1 MSTAVTLLFLTM
13 AGLLIVIGVY
23 ASMYDD
29 LNSNYYHLQKDF
41 EYLREK
47 YDATNKKN
55 SVLYANQYHY
65 NSKIEMYRNTAKE
78 LAKELMKK
86 THPDNGGSQEE
97 FEKYRD
103 LYEKLKTSVYYV
115 DL

>member
-1 MSTAVTLLFLTM
+1 
-13 AGLLIVIGVY
+13 
-23 ASMYDD
+23 
-29 LNSNYYHLQKDF
+29 
-41 EYLREK
+41 
-47 YDATNKKN
+47 
-55 SVLYANQYHY
+55 
-65 NSKIEMYRNTAKE
+65 MYRNTAKE
-78 LAKELMKK
+78 LAKELMKR